1 VAGWDTHEGG
11 SVYGVPLGGTMLRL
25 PFATGGFFFLH
36 PFFDFICFVF
46 WVFNLVFFFFLIV

>member
-25 PFATGGFFFLH
+25 PFATGGFCFLH
-36 PFFDFICFVF
+36 PFFDFICLVF
-46 WVFNLVFFFFLIV
+46 WVFNLVFFLIV